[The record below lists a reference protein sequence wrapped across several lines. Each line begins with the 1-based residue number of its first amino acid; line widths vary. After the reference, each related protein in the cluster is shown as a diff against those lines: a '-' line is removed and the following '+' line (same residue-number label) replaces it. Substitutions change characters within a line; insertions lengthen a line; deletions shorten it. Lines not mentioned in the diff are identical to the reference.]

1 MRAENEEMPNASCGL
16 VTETNNR
23 TIINGIEYEYVGINI
38 NLWASEI
45 IDLTYNP
52 IKIGFIK
59 DI

>member
-1 MRAENEEMPNASCGL
+1 MRAENEEAPKASCGL

-23 TIINGIEYEYVGINI
+23 IIINGIEYEYVSINI
-38 NLWASEI
+38 NLSEI